1 MKPGLSF
8 KLLTLLW
15 LLWFGMSS
23 AFAYTVNGPGSG
35 IIHHEADTLMTADSA
50 NRPVARADTA
60 QKPVDLEHDLIRH
73 AEDSIVQDLKNKMV
87 YLYGKADITYG
98 DINIKAAYISVNF
111 NNNTLFAKGMKDSTG
126 KVVGIPVFKQGD
138 QSFESKT
145 LQYDFTT
152 KKGIITDVNTKQGDG
167 YLKGNTVKR
176 MPDNSINIK
185 GGYYTTCDNTPP
197 DYEFRF
203 GKARVIPNKLIVTGP
218 VYMEIEGIPLPLAL
232 PFGIFPNNETRK
244 SGIIMPTYGE
254 SAKLGFYLQGGGYFW
269 YINDHLTLKVTGDV
283 YTGGSWKVAPVLTYK
298 KRYKYSGALSLGIA
312 RNIISTKDSP
322 DYSNKQDYNINWTY
336 RQDAKAHPNSS
347 FSANVNI
354 MSSQNYVKYNTVS
367 TDQYLSNQFNSSI
380 SYQKNWAGKYFLT
393 VGANHSQNINQHTVS
408 VTLPNVTFS
417 VNTFYPFQNK
427 NNPGSGGPLSKLSI
441 GYNLQMSNSLT
452 GTDSTFFLPE
462 TMRHNMR
469 NGIIQ
474 SIPISIPIKLF
485 KYFTLSSSVNI
496 TDRIYA
502 QSIRK
507 SWVTDSVSQDG
518 LTNYGKV
525 KTDTISGFNN
535 LIDYSISTSL
545 STKLYGMVQFKK
557 GPVRAIR
564 HVITPSVGFSYIPD
578 FGNAKWGYT
587 GQYTDGD
594 GLVHTYS
601 RFETGLYGAPP
612 MQKSGS
618 VNFAI
623 SNNLQIKVPSKK
635 DTVTGLKTVPL
646 IENFTIS
653 GSYNLARDSLR
664 MSTINLSGRTTLWKG
679 LNIQYNGI
687 LDLYAVDSAGHDIN
701 KTEWEVNHKL
711 FRMPSSSWNLS
722 FNFSLSEKDFQK
734 KKKTQKPKQEE
745 NQDNQNNL
753 LQQEQQ
759 QMVGGNMVNNEVN
772 WKIPWSM
779 NLSYNFTYTNV
790 KSYLDQTILARKKLI
805 QTLSFGGQI
814 SITPKWK
821 ISAQSGWD
829 FTNNQLSFT
838 SMQISRNL
846 HCWQM
851 SFSWI
856 PLGPRKSWNFTLQ
869 LQSQLLKDLKL
880 TKQKDFRDNY

>member
-1 MKPGLSF
+1 M
-8 KLLTLLW
+8 LW
-15 LLWFGMSS
+15 LLQFGVSP
-23 AFAYTVNGPGSG
+23 AFSQPENNPISGSIRYNTDTLLVSDTVKKPAAQ
-35 IIHHEADTLMTADSA
+35 ADTT
-50 NRPVARADTA
+50 
-60 QKPVDLEHDLIRH
+60 QKPIDLEHDLIRH
-73 AEDSIVQDLKNKMV
+73 AKDSIVQDLKNKMV
-87 YLYGKADITYG
+87 YLYGDADITYG
-98 DINIKAAYISVNF
+98 DINIKAAYISVDF
-111 NNNTLFAKGMKDSTG
+111 NNNTLFAKGVKDSTG

-138 QSFESKT
+138 QSFKSKT
-145 LQYDFTT
+145 LQYDFTS
-152 KKGIITDVNTKQGDG
+152 KKGIITDVRTEQGEG
-167 YLKGNTVKR
+167 FLEGNTVKR

-185 GGYYTTCDNTPP
+185 GGYYTTCDNSPP

-218 VYMEIEGIPLPLAL
+218 VYMQIEGIPLPLAL
-232 PFGIFPNNETRK
+232 PFGIFPNNPTRK
-244 SGIIMPTYGE
+244 SGLIMPTFGE

-322 DYSNKQDYNINWTY
+322 DYSNTRSFNINWTY
-336 RQDAKAHPNSS
+336 SQDTKAHPNSS

-367 TDQYLSNQFNSSI
+367 MDQYLSNQFNSSI
-380 SYQKNWAGKYFLT
+380 SYQKSWAGKYFLT
-393 VGANHSQNINQHTVS
+393 VGATHSQNINQHIVS
-408 VTLPNVTFS
+408 ITLPNVTFS

-427 NNPGSGGPLSKLSI
+427 NNPGSGGPLSKLSV
-441 GYNLQMSNSLT
+441 GYNLQMSNSVT
-452 GTDSTFFLPE
+452 ATDSTFFMPDTL
-462 TMRHNMR
+462 RRYMR

-474 SIPISIPIKLF
+474 SIPISIPIKVL
-485 KYFTLSSSVNI
+485 KYFTLSSSLNI

-507 SWVTDSVSQDG
+507 NWITDSVSQDG
-518 LTNYGKV
+518 LTNYGHV
-525 KTDTISGFNN
+525 KTDTVMGFNN

-564 HVITPSVGFSYIPD
+564 HVITPSVGFSYVPN
-578 FGNAKWGYT
+578 FGDSKWGYT
-587 GQYTDGD
+587 GQYTDGA
-594 GLVHTYS
+594 GFVHTYS
-601 RFETGLYGAPP
+601 RFEGALYGAPP

-618 VNFAI
+618 VNFSI

-646 IENFTIS
+646 IENFTVS
-653 GSYNLARDSLR
+653 GNYNLAKDSVR
-664 MSTINLSGRTTLWKG
+664 MSNIYLSGRTTLWKG
-679 LNIQYNGI
+679 LNIQYNGL
-687 LDLYAVDSAGHDIN
+687 LDIYAVDSAGRDIN
-701 KTEWEVNHKL
+701 KTEWEINRKL
-711 FRMPSSSWNLS
+711 FRMPSSTWNLS

-734 KKKTQKPKQEE
+734 KKKGQESK
-745 NQDNQNNL
+745 
-753 LQQEQQ
+753 QQET
-759 QMVGGNMVNNEVN
+759 GGMEGQKDPLQGEQTMMGGELGSNNEVN
-772 WKIPWSM
+772 WKIPWSV
-779 NLSYNFTYTNV
+779 NFSYNFTYTNT
-790 KSYLDQTILARKKLI
+790 KSYLDQTVLANKRLI
-805 QTLSFGGQI
+805 QTLQFGGQI

-821 ISAQSGWD
+821 VSATSGWD

-838 SMQISRNL
+838 QMQIARDL
-846 HCWQM
+846 HCWKM

-869 LQSQLLKDLKL
+869 LKAQLLKDLKL
-880 TKQKDFRDNY
+880 TKTKDFRDNY